1 MIKTFLF
8 DTWSFF
14 RANFVAICLIMV
26 PFTIPLEIFSHF
38 YYQNLVQ
45 DETELASFLPAVVYA
60 LVYPI
65 FGAAVVFYI
74 ASVINDRD
82 LTASQAWALG
92 IQHWPSYFALT
103 VILMISIGFGFA
115 LFVLPGLFLAARFA
129 FSEFD
134 LLLDNQGPL
143 QSLKSSWESSR
154 EYFWILLGG
163 GLVITLVIYAPYLLL
178 VSALNQAGLYAD
190 ILDPIVGI
198 IESVLM
204 VLYTIYAFRVYDF
217 ASRKM
222 REA

>member
-14 RANFVAICLIMV
+14 KANFVAICLIMV

-45 DETELASFLPAVVYA
+45 DETGLASFLPVVVYG
-60 LVYPI
+60 LLYPI

-74 ASVINDRD
+74 ASVINDRH

-103 VILMISIGFGFA
+103 VILILTIGFGFA
-115 LFVLPGLFLAARFA
+115 LFILPGLFLAARFA

-143 QSLKSSWESSR
+143 QSLKSSWESTR
-154 EYFWILLGG
+154 DYFWTLLGG
-163 GLVITLVIYAPYLLL
+163 GLVITLVIYAPYFVL
-178 VSALNQAGLYAD
+178 VSVLNQTGLYVD
-190 ILDPIVGI
+190 ILDPVAGI

-204 VLYTIYAFRVYDF
+204 ALYTIYAFRVYDF
-217 ASRKM
+217 ASRQQQQ
-222 REA
+222 A

>member
-14 RANFVAICLIMV
+14 KANFVAICLIMV
-26 PFTIPLEIFSHF
+26 PFTIPLEVFSHF
-38 YYQNLVQ
+38 YYQNLAE
-45 DETELASFLPAVVYA
+45 DETGLASFLPVVVYG
-60 LVYPI
+60 LLYPI

-74 ASVINDRD
+74 ASVINDRN

-103 VILMISIGFGFA
+103 VILIITIGFGFA
-115 LFVLPGLFLAARFA
+115 LFILPGLFLAARFA

-134 LLLDNQGPL
+134 LLLNNQGPL
-143 QSLKSSWESSR
+143 QSLKSSWESTR
-154 EYFWILLGG
+154 DYFWILLGG
-163 GLVITLVIYAPYLLL
+163 GLAITLVIYAPYFLL
-178 VSALNQAGLYAD
+178 VSVLNQAGLYVN
-190 ILDPIVGI
+190 ILDPVAGI

-217 ASRKM
+217 AFRHQQ
-222 REA
+222 EV